1 MYVCVYGQ
9 TTGRMCDT
17 DTVSVCVCVCADK
30 YGALS
35 LSLSI
40 RRLSSPAAGR
50 GGTGGYCAERVANQK
65 RNLILDAGYLH
76 ILLTQTAGT
85 RGPENSA

>member
-1 MYVCVYGQ
+1 MYVC
-9 TTGRMCDT
+9 TG
-17 DTVSVCVCVCADK
+17 DK

-40 RRLSSPAAGR
+40 LLSGLAC
-50 GGTGGYCAERVANQK
+50 CAERVANQK

-85 RGPENSA
+85 RGPENSVTQSKKLPRTEAPLI

>member
-17 DTVSVCVCVCADK
+17 NTVCVCADK

-50 GGTGGYCAERVANQK
+50 GGRGGYCAERVANQK